1 MTSIAPT
8 EIRIPDIGDFKNVP
22 VIEVLVKPGDAV
34 AADQTIIV
42 LESDKATLDV
52 PAPEA
57 GTVAEIMVKPG
68 DQVSQGTVV
77 LTFAA
82 PAQGPPL
89 GGCGRSRRRRGS
101 ISRHRCDRRGPRRL
115 YCRLSCRRPG

>member
-82 PAQGPPL
+82 PAQGAADSLPP
-89 GGCGRSRRRRGS
+89 
-101 ISRHRCDRRGPRRL
+101 PWRL
-115 YCRLSCRRPG
+115 RPVTAAARIYQPTSL